1 MREALPKRISVRVPA
16 TSANL
21 GCLFDCAALALAL
34 YLDIHITLRD
44 DGEITIRYCGLN
56 PERISLGPD
65 NLVART
71 INETLHNWG
80 KHRGFD
86 LEIDNQIPVGVGL
99 GSSAAAIVGA
109 LAACHWLA
117 NRALFDEELLSLAN
131 QREGHPDNVSA
142 AWLGG
147 FTVSI
152 QEGKRVLAF
161 TCPVPDTLDLVLV
174 VPDYALPTEK
184 AREVLPTQYSRAD
197 AIHNMQRAAVLASQL
212 FSGKAE
218 FHRAFF
224 DDRWHQPY
232 RAPLVPGL
240 SEVLQLEHP
249 DLLGVCLS
257 GAGPAILAFTR
268 GSSEAI
274 GGLIQQTLAAK
285 QVNAKVCLLAA
296 DNRGAKGW
304 SIPA

>member
-1 MREALPKRISVRVPA
+1 MRESLPKRISVRVPA

-21 GCLFDCAALALAL
+21 GCLFDCAAVALAL
-34 YLDIHITLRD
+34 YLDIHISPRN
-44 DGEITIRYCGLN
+44 DGEITVRYSGMN
-56 PERISLGPD
+56 PERIHTGPD
-65 NLVART
+65 NLIAHT
-71 INETLHNWG
+71 INETLQSWG

-117 NRALFDEELLSLAN
+117 DRALFDDELLSLAS

-152 QEGKRVLAF
+152 QDGTRVQAY
-161 TCPVPDTLDLVLV
+161 TCPVPDLLELVLV

-184 AREVLPTQYSRAD
+184 ARGVLPQQYSRAD
-197 AIHNMQRAAVLASQL
+197 AIHNLQRAAVLASQM
-212 FSGKAE
+212 FCGKVG
-218 FHRAFF
+218 FHRSFF
-224 DDRWHQPY
+224 DDHWHQPY

-249 DLLGVCLS
+249 DLLGICLS

-268 GSSEAI
+268 GNSKTVGE
-274 GGLIQQTLAAK
+274 LIQQTLAAK
-285 QVNAKVCLLAA
+285 QVNAKVCMLAA